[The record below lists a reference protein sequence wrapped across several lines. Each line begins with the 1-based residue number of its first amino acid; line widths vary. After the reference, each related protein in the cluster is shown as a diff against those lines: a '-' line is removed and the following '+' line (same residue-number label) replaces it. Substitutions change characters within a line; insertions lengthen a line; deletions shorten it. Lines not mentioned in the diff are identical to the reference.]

1 MIFCMK
7 VPYYKSKKRAQR
19 FFRKKSGSL
28 IIHENVSIFRP
39 KMRVK
44 MGFSHF
50 LEFGTLHQHQNA
62 YKDIAKRFPTFDNG
76 FRSFVIN

>member
-7 VPYYKSKKRAQR
+7 VPYYKSKKRARR

-62 YKDIAKRFPTFDNG
+62 YKDIPKRFPTFDNG

>member
-1 MIFCMK
+1 MK
-7 VPYYKSKKRAQR
+7 VQHDNGPNRTR
-19 FFRKKSGSL
+19 PFVRENSGSL

-62 YKDIAKRFPTFDNG
+62 YKDIPKRFPTFDNG